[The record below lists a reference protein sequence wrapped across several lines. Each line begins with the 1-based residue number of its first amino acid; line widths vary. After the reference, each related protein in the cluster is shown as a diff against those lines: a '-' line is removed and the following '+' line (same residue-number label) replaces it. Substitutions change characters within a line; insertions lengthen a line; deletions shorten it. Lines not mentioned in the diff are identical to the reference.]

1 MNRPNE
7 DPTMT
12 DDLPP
17 RQAGNVLDRRAACAV
32 LLAAALPAAQA
43 QGNGPRRVA
52 WVSIDSPNP
61 ANRSLLAWRAAMKEL
76 GWIDGQNLV
85 VDTWWAEGSAD
96 KLRALV
102 PQILARWPEVI
113 VASTGPAMQPFVDA
127 QVDVPVVFAFSAD
140 PVESRVVQSWARP
153 GVNRTGVSYFS
164 LELVPKRIQLMKE
177 TLPRLKRLA
186 VVGWPPHAGEL
197 LELDAARKAAQA
209 QGLTLE
215 YWGAHTADEVDA
227 ALKAI
232 TRWKP
237 DAVLVFAG
245 VVASSHADR
254 FAAWS
259 WRERVPAVSAWAAFA
274 EAGNLMTYGPVIGD
288 AQGRLA
294 YFVDRILKG
303 ARAAELPVEL
313 PARIELVLNLKTARA
328 LGIDLPQQM
337 VLRADRVIE

>member
-1 MNRPNE
+1 MSDE
-7 DPTMT
+7 DR
-12 DDLPP
+12 L
-17 RQAGNVLDRRAACAV
+17 RHARSGVDRRAASAV
-32 LLAAALPAAQA
+32 LLAVGATPALLAQRSVA
-43 QGNGPRRVA
+43 RRVA

-61 ANRSLLAWRAAMKEL
+61 ANRSLLAWREAMREL
-76 GWIDGQNLV
+76 GWVEGQNLV
-85 VDTWWAEGSAD
+85 IDLWWAEGSTD

-102 PQILARWPEVI
+102 PQILARQPEVI
-113 VASTGPAMQPFVDA
+113 VATTGPAVQPFIDM
-127 QVDVPVVFAFSAD
+127 QVGVPVVFAFSAD
-140 PVESRVVQSWARP
+140 PVQAKVVQSWARP

-177 TLPRLKRLA
+177 MLPRMRRLA

-197 LELDAARKAAQA
+197 LELDAARQAAQA
-209 QGLTLE
+209 QGLTMD
-215 YWGAHTADEVDA
+215 YWGAHTGADVDA

-232 TRWKP
+232 DGWKP

-259 WRERVPAVSAWAAFA
+259 QRRRVPAVSAWAAFA

-288 AQGRLA
+288 AQARLA
-294 YFVDRILKG
+294 NFVDRILKG
-303 ARAAELPVEL
+303 AKASDIPVEL

-328 LGIDLPQQM
+328 IGVELPRA
-337 VLRADRVIE
+337 VLQRADRIIE